1 MEIKTTCSFTM
12 CSFDFVCSELNF
24 FDRCARSP
32 RDFRNQRAVAKR
44 RLGTISS
51 ERRLLSQIQAS
62 AKQSQT
68 FESCLSGAL
77 EDAFLFQTN
86 QFVRRTSSKH
96 FHFVRGIR
104 KEQSCSISSGRVAG
118 TGLWQVCDWS
128 WKNHRSAERR
138 ERTDARPERPA

>member
-1 MEIKTTCSFTM
+1 M
-12 CSFDFVCSELNF
+12 CSFNFVCSGLNF

-32 RDFRNQRAVAKR
+32 LVFRNQRAVAKR

-118 TGLWQVCDWS
+118 KGLWQVCDWS

>member
-1 MEIKTTCSFTM
+1 M
-12 CSFDFVCSELNF
+12 CSFDFVCSGLNF

-32 RDFRNQRAVAKR
+32 RSFRNHRAVAER

-51 ERRLLSQIQAS
+51 ERRLLFQIKAS

-77 EDAFLFQTN
+77 EDDRFTRTN
-86 QFVRRTSSKH
+86 QFVRRTSSMH

-118 TGLWQVCDWS
+118 TGLWQGCDWS

>member
-1 MEIKTTCSFTM
+1 M
-12 CSFDFVCSELNF
+12 CSFDFVCSGLNF

-32 RDFRNQRAVAKR
+32 RSFRNQRAVAER

-51 ERRLLSQIQAS
+51 ERRRLFQIQAS

-77 EDAFLFQTN
+77 EDDVLSWTN
-86 QFVRRTSSKH
+86 QFVRRTSSRNC
-96 FHFVRGIR
+96 HFVRGIR
-104 KEQSCSISSGRVAG
+104 KELSYSISSGRVAG

-128 WKNHRSAERR
+128 WQNHRSAERR

>member
-1 MEIKTTCSFTM
+1 MHCIICTLENTCFS
-12 CSFDFVCSELNF
+12 LNF
-24 FDRCARSP
+24 LDRCARSP
-32 RDFRNQRAVAKR
+32 PRFRNHCAVAER
-44 RLGTISS
+44 RLGRISS
-51 ERRLLSQIQAS
+51 ERRLLFQIQAS

-77 EDAFLFQTN
+77 EDAFLSWTN
-86 QFVRRTSSKH
+86 QFVRRTSSMH

-118 TGLWQVCDWS
+118 TGLWQVYDWS